1 MRIVF
6 FGASELGYHCCEKI
20 LAMKQNVVGIFTMPR
35 IFNISYSPDKPVNNI
50 LHRDFYELGDKHGI
64 PVVCVEKK
72 MIEYRDT
79 LSSMHPD
86 LILVIGW
93 YYMIPKSIRDIAPL
107 GCAGI
112 HSSLLPKYRGGAP
125 LVWAIINGEKE
136 AGVSFFYMDEG
147 VDTGDIIGQG
157 AFSIEETDTIREVL
171 LKAENAALHLL
182 EEFIPKMAEGTA
194 PRVQQNHNE
203 ASIFHQ
209 RTPEDGL
216 IDWTWEKEKI
226 QNFIRAQTRPYPG
239 AYTIIGDKKVTI
251 WDAKIE
257 AY

>member
-1 MRIVF
+1 
-6 FGASELGYHCCEKI
+6 
-20 LAMKQNVVGIFTMPR
+20 
-35 IFNISYSPDKPVNNI
+35 
-50 LHRDFYELGDKHGI
+50 
-64 PVVCVEKK
+64 
-72 MIEYRDT
+72 
-79 LSSMHPD
+79 
-86 LILVIGW
+86 
-93 YYMIPKSIRDIAPL
+93 
-107 GCAGI
+107 
-112 HSSLLPKYRGGAP
+112 
-125 LVWAIINGEKE
+125 
-136 AGVSFFYMDEG
+136 MDDG